1 MRGNQFRSSNASK
14 NLNLRLPPELRTRV
28 EAAAA
33 KADPPKTKA
42 DVVREALELYL
53 PILEAQKEPEP

>member
-1 MRGNQFRSSNASK
+1 MRGNQFRSSNASQ
-14 NLNLRLPPELRTRV
+14 NLNLRLPPELRARV
-28 EAAAA
+28 EAVAA

-53 PILEAQKEPEP
+53 PILEAQRKPES